1 MDTATPI
8 WLRLASFLFHLQLLL
23 IYEQRPKD
31 EGPSLTV
38 CSARGCAARSER
50 GIAHVHCPI
59 YKNGHDNTNMAPIGF
74 VLVSLAAT
82 ISILATTKRRRAN
95 LEYEVCKKLHRR
107 RGISCLVRGQAIKK
121 WDGELESAAQ

>member
-1 MDTATPI
+1 
-8 WLRLASFLFHLQLLL
+8 
-23 IYEQRPKD
+23 
-31 EGPSLTV
+31 V

-50 GIAHVHCPI
+50 GIAHVRCPI

-95 LEYEVCKKLHRR
+95 LKCELCKKLRRR
-107 RGISCLVRGQAIKK
+107 RGISCLVGGQSKNGMASLRVQCNKRVQ
-121 WDGELESAAQ
+121 LESYPIDLRNTY